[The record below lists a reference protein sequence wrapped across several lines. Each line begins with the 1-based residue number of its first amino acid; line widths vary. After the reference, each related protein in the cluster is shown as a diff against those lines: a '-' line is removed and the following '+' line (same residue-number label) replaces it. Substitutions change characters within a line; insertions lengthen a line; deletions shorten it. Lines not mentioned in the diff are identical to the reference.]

1 MIRTS
6 QLRAARKRYRQIA
19 PVLNEQSRRRFVA
32 LEAQRL
38 GRGGVSVMARIT
50 GLARSTIYHGLSDIR
65 NKVTTP
71 PGRIRREGAGRKKK
85 TVEDPTILDDLKKL
99 VEPETRGDPMQTLLW
114 TTLSLRDL
122 AKALKKSH
130 HKVSPTVVGNLLRE
144 LHYSLQANSKTHE
157 GKQHIDRDAQ
167 FCYINTQATEFLTA
181 GAPVISVDTKK
192 KELVGNYK
200 NNGRTWRPKGTPDPV
215 NVHDFKD
222 PNKPRA
228 VPHGIYDLAD
238 NVGWVTV
245 GTDHDTAS
253 FAVNAIRRWW
263 VSMGKRRYP
272 KAKRLMI
279 TADGGGSNGYRVR
292 LWKAELQN
300 LADELK
306 FPITICHF
314 PPGTSKWN
322 KVEHRLFSF
331 ISINWRGKPL
341 RTYRTIVQL
350 IAATT
355 TDAGLKVRAVLD
367 RNKYPKGVKVPDV
380 EFDAINITRH
390 DFHGDWN
397 YTIKPRASRTTRN
410 QLT

>member
-1 MIRTS
+1 
-6 QLRAARKRYRQIA
+6 
-19 PVLNEQSRRRFVA
+19 
-32 LEAQRL
+32 
-38 GRGGVSVMARIT
+38 
-50 GLARSTIYHGLSDIR
+50 
-65 NKVTTP
+65 
-71 PGRIRREGAGRKKK
+71 
-85 TVEDPTILDDLKKL
+85 
-99 VEPETRGDPMQTLLW
+99 MQTLLW
-114 TTLSLRDL
+114 TTRSLRNL
-122 AKALKKSH
+122 AKALAKRR

-144 LHYSLQANSKTHE
+144 LNYSLQANSKTHE
-157 GKQHIDRDAQ
+157 GNQHIDRDAQ
-167 FCYINTQATEFLTA
+167 FRYINTQATAFLTA
-181 GAPVISVDTKK
+181 GEPVISVDTKK

-200 NNGRTWRPKGTPDPV
+200 NNGRTWRPKGTPEPV
-215 NVHDFKD
+215 NVHDFREPD
-222 PNKPRA
+222 KPRA
-228 VPHGIYDLAD
+228 VPYGIYDLAD
-238 NVGWVTV
+238 NVGWVSV

-263 VSMGKRRYP
+263 ISMGKKRYA

-292 LWKAELQN
+292 LWKVEIQK

-306 FPITICHF
+306 LPITICHF

-367 RNKYPKGVKVPDV
+367 RNKYPKGVKVSDV
-380 EFDAINITRH
+380 EFNAINITRH
-390 DFHGDWN
+390 DFHSDWN
-397 YTIKPRASRTTRN
+397 YTIKPRASRSTRS